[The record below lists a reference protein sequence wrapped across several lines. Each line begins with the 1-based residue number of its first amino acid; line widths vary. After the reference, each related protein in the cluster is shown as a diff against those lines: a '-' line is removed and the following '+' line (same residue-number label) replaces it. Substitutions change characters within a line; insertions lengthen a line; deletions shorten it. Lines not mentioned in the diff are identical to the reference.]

1 MKVYLDTSV
10 ISALFDARN
19 PERQALTEAFFR
31 QSADFEIFSSEI
43 TLAEIERTHDI
54 VLREKMKA
62 VLMRFPI
69 FDVDDRTESLA
80 SEYVLHDAVP
90 ANYRG
95 DALHIAA
102 AVINDMDCLLSW
114 NFDHLVKR
122 KTKDIV
128 KMVNTL
134 NKLGQIEIMT
144 PAELT

>member
-19 PERQALTEAFFR
+19 PERQALTETFFR
-31 QSADFEIFSSEI
+31 QSADFEVLSSEI

-54 VLREKMKA
+54 VLREKMRA
-62 VLMRFPI
+62 VLMQFPI

-80 SEYVLHDAVP
+80 SEYVLHGAVP
-90 ANYRG
+90 GNYRD

-102 AVINDMDCLLSW
+102 AVVNDMDCLLSW

-134 NKLGQIEIMT
+134 NKLAQIEIMT

>member
-1 MKVYLDTSV
+1 MKAYLDTSV
-10 ISALFDARN
+10 VSELFDARN

-31 QSADFEIFSSEI
+31 QTGNLQIFSSEV
-43 TLAEIERTHDI
+43 TLAEVERTQEI
-54 VLREKMKA
+54 VLRDKMKA

-69 FDVDDRTESLA
+69 LELDDKTELLA
-80 SEYVLHDAVP
+80 DQYVQHGAVP
-90 ANYRG
+90 ANYRD

-102 AVINDMDCLLSW
+102 AVLNDMDCLLSW

-134 NKLGQIEIMT
+134 NNLGQIEIMT